1 MATLLRRAL
10 RPFPPLQGPPGPAA
24 DVPLRTA
31 SRGAGLL
38 YPEHIPTSP
47 LQKALLAA
55 GSAGM
60 ALYNPYRHDMVAV
73 LGETTGRRALK
84 VLRDQMRRDPEG
96 SQILQERPRISLSTL
111 DLGKL
116 QSLPEGSLGRE
127 YLRFLDVNISP
138 GYKLFHQWETHQGDL
153 PQVPP
158 REGQPSE
165 VPQRL
170 SSCCYGGGGT
180 ARASMGTLS
189 GHSPRD
195 CDTCRTWKAA
205 AHRMGRHAF
214 VPAEIKSRF
223 KVKSL
228 P

>member
-1 MATLLRRAL
+1 MTTTNVSRHCKC
-10 RPFPPLQGPPGPAA
+10 PLVDSWKP
-24 DVPLRTA
+24 
-31 SRGAGLL
+31 LL
-38 YPEHIPTSP
+38 YKVIVPEKIICSSYCPDTCLCPILYHL
-47 LQKALLAA
+47 LQ
-55 GSAGM
+55 
-60 ALYNPYRHDMVAV
+60 
-73 LGETTGRRALK
+73 
-84 VLRDQMRRDPEG
+84 
-96 SQILQERPRISLSTL
+96 
-111 DLGKL
+111 
-116 QSLPEGSLGRE
+116 
-127 YLRFLDVNISP
+127 ISP

-223 KVKSL
+223 KVKSPPWGWSWQEVWSSWWHQDYRWL
-228 P
+228 GLGSGVHRSLSQNPASFPSFMALGKSFDLSEPQIPYLR